1 MKKLFIV
8 FFFILIYF
16 QISVSQS
23 YHRVCK
29 EIDGVDWCGYADSS
43 GNLKIPYKY
52 TMAYTDTLK
61 TIAFVANK
69 KDGLIA
75 IDSTGKKLFNVFIYD
90 NGPDY
95 LSEGLFRI
103 ENKRNG
109 KIGFADMQGNI
120 IILPTYFHASP
131 FKNGIAKVTK
141 VGKKEKVGEYTI
153 ITNGEWGLIN
163 KKGEIILPYFYDEI
177 NILDNGKIEL
187 IKGNNKIQVTFLSHF
202 EPE

>member
-1 MKKLFIV
+1 
-8 FFFILIYF
+8 
-16 QISVSQS
+16 
-23 YHRVCK
+23 
-29 EIDGVDWCGYADSS
+29 
-43 GNLKIPYKY
+43 
-52 TMAYTDTLK
+52 
-61 TIAFVANK
+61 
-69 KDGLIA
+69 
-75 IDSTGKKLFNVFIYD
+75 
-90 NGPDY
+90 
-95 LSEGLFRI
+95 
-103 ENKRNG
+103 
-109 KIGFADMQGNI
+109 MQGNI

>member
-1 MKKLFIV
+1 M
-8 FFFILIYF
+8 
-16 QISVSQS
+16 
-23 YHRVCK
+23 
-29 EIDGVDWCGYADSS
+29 
-43 GNLKIPYKY
+43 
-52 TMAYTDTLK
+52 
-61 TIAFVANK
+61 
-69 KDGLIA
+69 
-75 IDSTGKKLFNVFIYD
+75 FIYD

-163 KKGEIILPYFYDEI
+163 KKGNYSGTLFLTNDEECRRVV
-177 NILDNGKIEL
+177 NILL
-187 IKGNNKIQVTFLSHF
+187 
-202 EPE
+202 